1 MDADEIAP
9 VKFKVA
15 HYRPIYIGNVDARKN
30 PKEKMRAAPP
40 PSDFW
45 ILAPGFLL
53 LLSPLIS
60 AAELPPATAAAFDRY
75 TKLTEEAL
83 KKPPVP
89 HHWLWLDQHPKEQSL
104 VWLGQSEITPQKTL
118 DQGHEIEI
126 PDASLQDW
134 LGVTLMEGVTL
145 ERVRDFVLNYA
156 DFKYY
161 FKQYFTDSR
170 LVKRDGD
177 NFDAFLRLARKQFS
191 TVILNINVSSSYV
204 AFDPAHAYVI
214 CRSTHIGEVA
224 HPKEKDLAAQERPAA
239 DAYGYLWRLNQYWR
253 IEQTADGVYVEL
265 ESITLSRPAGGL
277 NPARFLNSFVQ
288 DFPRE
293 LVEGMLEGLHQAFPR
308 PR

>member
-1 MDADEIAP
+1 
-9 VKFKVA
+9 
-15 HYRPIYIGNVDARKN
+15 VDARKN

-53 LLSPLIS
+53 LLLSPLIS
-60 AAELPPATAAAFDRY
+60 AAELLPATTAAFDRY

-83 KKPPVP
+83 KKPPAP

-134 LGVTLMEGVTL
+134 LGVTLVEGVTL

-191 TVILNINVSSSYV
+191 TVILNINLSSSYV

-253 IEQTADGVYVEL
+253 IEQTADGVFVEL

-277 NPARFLNSFVQ
+277 NPARFLNSFVK

-308 PR
+308 PH

>member
-1 MDADEIAP
+1 MFSP
-9 VKFKVA
+9 S
-15 HYRPIYIGNVDARKN
+15 YIGNVDARKTS
-30 PKEKMRAAPP
+30 KEKMREAPP

-45 ILAPGFLL
+45 IPAPGFLLL

-60 AAELPPATAAAFDRY
+60 AAELPPATAAAFDHY
-75 TKLTEEAL
+75 TKLTEEGL
-83 KKPPVP
+83 KKPPAP
-89 HHWLWLDQHPKEQSL
+89 HHWLWLDEHPKEQSL
-104 VWLGQSEITPQKTL
+104 VWLGQSEINPQKTL
-118 DQGHEIEI
+118 DQGHEIEL

-134 LGVTLMEGVTL
+134 LGVTLVEGVTL
-145 ERVRDFVLNYA
+145 DRVRDFVLNYA
-156 DFKYY
+156 DFKHY

-170 LVKRDGD
+170 LLKRDGD

-204 AFDPAHAYVI
+204 AFDPAHAYII

-224 HPKEKDLAAQERPAA
+224 HPKEKELSAQERPAA

-265 ESITLSRPAGGL
+265 ESITLSRPAAGGL

-308 PR
+308 PH